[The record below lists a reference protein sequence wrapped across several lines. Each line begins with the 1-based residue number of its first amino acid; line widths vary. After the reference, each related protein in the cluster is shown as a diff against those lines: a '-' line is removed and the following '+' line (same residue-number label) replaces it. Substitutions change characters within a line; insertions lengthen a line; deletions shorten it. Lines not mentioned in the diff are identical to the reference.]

1 MPTPR
6 ALTAADGVS
15 LSRLLLAAAFV
26 MAGSAAIRLGLIVAA
41 GISDWLDG
49 WIARRRDETSPF
61 GAIVDPAADRVFIVV
76 VIVTLVAEGTL
87 TPMQTLILLARDI
100 VTTVGVVVVRLVARL
115 RSLRLE
121 ARFSGKVVT
130 VLQFA
135 ALVGA
140 LVDRRTLP
148 WMLALVAL
156 AGVISIADYA
166 SAAWRA
172 RTVAAVAVLLGFA
185 PTPSHAQGF
194 PGGASSSA
202 PSRIRTEVRVDAFA
216 ARADAVHAGFGW
228 ATDLGTYVRLAGVLG
243 AGVAHAEDRTA
254 ASGRVEVTGRFLLDP
269 FRQARWGLYGAT
281 GIMARHDDGPGTR
294 GYMTLA
300 LGLELPSERPGV
312 TAVELGIG
320 GGVRVAVAIRQGRR
334 GRR

>member
-41 GISDWLDG
+41 GLSDWLDG
-49 WIARRRDETSPF
+49 WIARRRAETSPL

-76 VIVTLVAEGTL
+76 VIATLVAEGTL
-87 TPMQTLILLARDI
+87 TPVQTLILLARDI
-100 VTTVGVVVVRLVARL
+100 VTTAGVVVVRLVARL

-130 VLQFA
+130 ALQFA

-148 WMLALVAL
+148 WMLALVAI
-156 AGVISIADYA
+156 AAMVSIADYA

-172 RTVAAVAVLLGFA
+172 RT
-185 PTPSHAQGF
+185 
-194 PGGASSSA
+194 
-202 PSRIRTEVRVDAFA
+202 
-216 ARADAVHAGFGW
+216 
-228 ATDLGTYVRLAGVLG
+228 
-243 AGVAHAEDRTA
+243 
-254 ASGRVEVTGRFLLDP
+254 
-269 FRQARWGLYGAT
+269 
-281 GIMARHDDGPGTR
+281 
-294 GYMTLA
+294 
-300 LGLELPSERPGV
+300 
-312 TAVELGIG
+312 
-320 GGVRVAVAIRQGRR
+320 
-334 GRR
+334 